1 MNSTEAERLELI
13 TASYILVHVIKVME
27 QKHEREDV
35 QAATQAVLA
44 RALQMANLRRVKS
57 IEELYEDL

>member
-1 MNSTEAERLELI
+1 MNSTEAERLELT
-13 TASYILVHVIKVME
+13 TASYILVQIIKVME
-27 QKHEREDV
+27 QHHEKEDV

>member
-1 MNSTEAERLELI
+1 MNSTEAERLEI
-13 TASYILVHVIKVME
+13 TTASYILVQVIKMME

-57 IEELYEDL
+57 IEELYE

>member
-1 MNSTEAERLELI
+1 MNSTEAERLEI
-13 TASYILVHVIKVME
+13 TTASYILVQVIKMME

>member
-1 MNSTEAERLELI
+1 MNSTEAERLELT
-13 TASYILVHVIKVME
+13 TASYILVQVIKMME

>member
-1 MNSTEAERLELI
+1 MNSTEAERLELT
-13 TASYILVHVIKVME
+13 TASYILVQVIKMME

-57 IEELYEDL
+57 IEELYE